1 MKKIPV
7 IIDTDPGLGDVNAL
21 VMALRSEKLDVKL
34 ACSTAGNVSIEKT
47 TDTVLYFVKNYS
59 SKTLVAKGT
68 GKPLKR
74 KVTECEDV
82 FGESG
87 IGSFVVPHGK
97 YKPDYANATVAMHK
111 VLSESVTPVT
121 IVTLGPVT
129 NLAKL
134 LIAHPEDVEKIKAV
148 YAMIASIDGKGNV
161 TPYAEYNC
169 YWDPEALDVVTKSG
183 VNVVFFPKQIG
194 EKTMIL
200 QTKFKNHEVTHPYH
214 RTIIEMLDGFTEKAV
229 DPRYMAMYDEC
240 AVYALINPK
249 LYDFVNCDF
258 EINLKDKP
266 GQTFMPKN
274 KEGKFKYA
282 VAKSNKELAKAMFN
296 EIYK

>member
-7 IIDTDPGLGDVNAL
+7 IIDTDPGLGDINAL
-21 VMALRSEKLDVKL
+21 VMALRSDKLNVKL
-34 ACSTAGNVSIEKT
+34 VCSTAGNVSIEKT
-47 TDTVLYFVKNYS
+47 TDNVLYFVKNYS
-59 SKTLVAKGT
+59 SKTLIAKGT

-74 KVTECEDV
+74 KVVECEDV

-97 YKPDYANATVAMHK
+97 YKPDYLNATVAMHK
-111 VLSESVTPVT
+111 VLQESTEPITVVT
-121 IVTLGPVT
+121 IGPVT

-134 LIAHPEDVEKIKAV
+134 LQAHPEDVEKIKVV
-148 YAMIASIDGKGNV
+148 YAMIASTNGEGNV

-169 YWDPEALDVVTKSG
+169 YWDPEALDVITKSG
-183 VNVVFFPKQIG
+183 VNIVFFPKQIG

-200 QTKFKNHEVTHPYH
+200 QSKFLNHEVKHPYH

-229 DPRYMAMYDEC
+229 DSRYMAMYDEC

-249 LYDFVNCDF
+249 LYDFINCDF

-274 KEGKFKYA
+274 KDGKFKYA
-282 VAKSNKELAKAMFN
+282 VAKNNKQLAKAMFD